1 MRPQAYA
8 LIGRLRNQTIG
19 KTIAQ
24 QRAFTLIELMI
35 VVAIVAILAGIAYP
49 SYMDQVRKGNRAKAQ
64 AFLMD
69 VAQRQQ
75 SYLMVHRQYAQSL
88 EQLGF
93 DNGSGDLAL
102 GDELAKLDAVYD
114 ITGMSMGSV
123 AGPPPSFN
131 MTLPVKSGSLQDG
144 DGSLCLANSG
154 ARGRHCGTTDQVI
167 W

>member
-1 MRPQAYA
+1 MKPQAFA
-8 LIGRLRNQTIG
+8 LIGRLRNRTMG
-19 KTIAQ
+19 KTIARQ
-24 QRAFTLIELMI
+24 LGFTLIELMI
-35 VVAIVAILAGIAYP
+35 VVAIIAILAGIAYP

-75 SYLMVHRQYAQSL
+75 SYLLVHRQYAQSL

-93 DNGSGDLAL
+93 DNGSGDLSL
-102 GDELAKLDAVYD
+102 GSELSKLDAVYD
-114 ITGMSMGSV
+114 ITGMTMGSV
-123 AGPPPSFN
+123 VGPPPSFN
-131 MTLPVKSGSLQDG
+131 MTLLVKSGSLQDG

>member
-1 MRPQAYA
+1 MRPEAYA
-8 LIGRLRNQTIG
+8 LIGRLRKRTMG
-19 KTIAQ
+19 KTSARQ
-24 QRAFTLIELMI
+24 LGFTLIELMI
-35 VVAIVAILAGIAYP
+35 VVAIIAILAGIAYP

-88 EQLGF
+88 QQLGF

-114 ITGMSMGSV
+114 IAGMSMGSI

-131 MTLPVKSGSLQDG
+131 MTLPVKSGTLQDG

>member
-1 MRPQAYA
+1 MRPKAFA
-8 LIGRLRNQTIG
+8 LSDHPRHRPMG
-19 KTIAQ
+19 Q
-24 QRAFTLIELMI
+24 QVALQRGFTLIELMI
-35 VVAIVAILAGIAYP
+35 VVAIIAILAGIAYP

-88 EQLGF
+88 QQLGF

-131 MTLPVKSGSLQDG
+131 MTLPVKSGTLQDG

>member
-8 LIGRLRNQTIG
+8 LIGRLRNRTMG

-24 QRAFTLIELMI
+24 QRGFTLIELMI
-35 VVAIVAILAGIAYP
+35 VVAIIAILAGIAYP

-69 VAQRQQ
+69 LAQRQQ

-93 DNGSGDLAL
+93 DNGSGDLKL
-102 GDELAKLDAVYD
+102 TDELAKLDAVYD

-144 DGSLCLANSG
+144 DGSLCLANTG
-154 ARGRHCGTTDQVI
+154 ARGRHCGTTDQVL